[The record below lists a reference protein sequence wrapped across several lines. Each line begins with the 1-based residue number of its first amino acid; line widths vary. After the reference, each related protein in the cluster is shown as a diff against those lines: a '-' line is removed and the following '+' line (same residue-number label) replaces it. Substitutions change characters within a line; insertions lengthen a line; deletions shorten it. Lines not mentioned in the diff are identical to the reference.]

1 MGYQVRG
8 TEAPPEPGREV
19 AMDFDISLM
28 KDERCTLVRVQGD
41 IDVVSRA
48 RFEEALFEV
57 VDAGEPMVVD
67 MRQVTFCDSTG
78 LNAIVAANRRAGEHG
93 GTVAL
98 VALPPRV
105 QRVFR
110 ITGIDKFVPIYD
122 TLREAIGALPSTTA

>member
-8 TEAPPEPGREV
+8 TKVPLEPGREV
-19 AMDFDISLM
+19 AMDFGISLM

-57 VDAGEPMVVD
+57 ADAGEPMVVD
-67 MRQVTFCDSTG
+67 MREVTFCDSTG

-93 GTVAL
+93 GTVSL